1 MLPIVVTL
9 VAVTLLVM
17 MSVRANRKFR
27 AIDRLPMQWSGH
39 GDVNW
44 TAPRVVA
51 LAVMPALGTLILCA
65 ASLSAIF
72 VEPRAGQENMVV
84 PVMLILALVPIGIHH
99 LHITL
104 IARHLN
110 KAGD

>member
-9 VAVTLLVM
+9 VAVTLLVS
-17 MSVRANRKFR
+17 MSVRANRKFC
-27 AIDRLPMQWSGH
+27 AVDRVPMQWSGH

-51 LAVMPALGTLILCA
+51 LAVMPALGALILCA

-72 VEPRAGQENMVV
+72 VEPRPGQENMVV
-84 PVMLILALVPIGIHH
+84 PVMLIMALVSIGIHH

-104 IARHLN
+104 IAKYLD
-110 KAGD
+110 KTGD